1 MVNFDLGQMLR
12 ILSQK
17 ANIFPSQRL
26 VLTLLHGHRAKVSTL
41 IALASVDMIW
51 VGQLIMIY
59 AFALTNMG
67 KTSMDLQWPRRNH
80 RSRNCPTSADGMGL
94 VEQCPGQAAV
104 EGDTEVSPLPVRM
117 HEQGCLSNGRGL
129 PRDS

>member
-17 ANIFPSQRL
+17 ATIFPSQRL

-67 KTSMDLQWPRRNH
+67 KTSMDLQWPHRNH
-80 RSRNCPTSADGMGL
+80 RSRNCPT
-94 VEQCPGQAAV
+94 
-104 EGDTEVSPLPVRM
+104 
-117 HEQGCLSNGRGL
+117 
-129 PRDS
+129 